1 MVQLQEL
8 WCAEIEVESWALE
21 SLGAEMG
28 ALHPMQLPFT
38 PTATWLQVCE
48 DGGSTWQSSSTLF
61 L

>member
-21 SLGAEMG
+21 SPGAEMG

-38 PTATWLQVCE
+38 STATWLQVCE
-48 DGGSTWQSSSTLF
+48 DGGSTWQSPSTLF